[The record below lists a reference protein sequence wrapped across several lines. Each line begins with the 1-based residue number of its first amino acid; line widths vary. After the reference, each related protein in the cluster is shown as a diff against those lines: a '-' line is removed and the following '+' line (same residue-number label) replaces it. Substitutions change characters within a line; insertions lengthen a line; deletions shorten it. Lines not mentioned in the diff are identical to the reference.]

1 MDMKIAILRRLT
13 FEMDTRV
20 ERQDQNLFEQ
30 NLVKIC
36 RKDR

>member
-20 ERQDQNLFEQ
+20 ERQDYNSFEQ
-30 NLVKIC
+30 NHKIC